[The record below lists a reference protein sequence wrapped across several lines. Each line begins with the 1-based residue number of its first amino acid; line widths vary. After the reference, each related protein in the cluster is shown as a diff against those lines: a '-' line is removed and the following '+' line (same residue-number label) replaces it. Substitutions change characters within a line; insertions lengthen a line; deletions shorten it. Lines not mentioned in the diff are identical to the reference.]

1 MYFAFLTSFVT
12 IGIMWLNHHRLFTL
26 IQRCTHSLILLNTL
40 LLLGVTVV
48 PFPTAVLAQNLREPL
63 NERTAALL
71 YNGWFVFIAIVFN
84 VLWRYASADNRLL
97 GESVDRA
104 AVRAQT
110 KQYAFGPLF
119 YLVAFAASFINV
131 PLGIGIS
138 LALALFFA
146 LPPRS
151 LSTPEAR
158 HSFFSHGDTGNSTE
172 GTGCPALNSKPLATS
187 PHFLFRQQQTNR
199 RNTRARCADSA
210 PHLRA
215 VSPWTPCEERFCPIG
230 LKA

>member
-1 MYFAFLTSFVT
+1 MSTTQAVQTQVNETARVEAFSDGVFAIAITLLVLELKVPQQNHEPGTLHRQLLEEWPMYFAFLTSFVT

-119 YLVAFAASFINV
+119 YLLAFAASFINV

-151 LSTPEAR
+151 LSTA
-158 HSFFSHGDTGNSTE
+158 
-172 GTGCPALNSKPLATS
+172 
-187 PHFLFRQQQTNR
+187 
-199 RNTRARCADSA
+199 
-210 PHLRA
+210 
-215 VSPWTPCEERFCPIG
+215 
-230 LKA
+230 